1 MKLIV
6 GLGNP
11 GSQYA
16 GTRHNVGFEVL
27 DALAARLGLIAWPD
41 QFDRMARNRFDG
53 LSIDGTAL
61 GQKVMLLKPM
71 TYMNAS
77 GRVVQQARAFH
88 QLDPSDLMIV
98 LDELALPCGR
108 IRLRAGGSD
117 GGHNGMRDIQ
127 RALATQ
133 QYPRMRIG
141 IDAPP
146 ERIPGRDY
154 VLGRFTPE
162 QRRAIDEVIPTA
174 CDALACWIEQG
185 IERAM
190 NRYNVTPATENETR
204 TTDN

>member
-11 GSQYA
+11 GSEYSA
-16 GTRHNVGFEVL
+16 TRHNVGFEVL
-27 DALAARLGLIAWPD
+27 DALAARLGLIDSAD
-41 QFDRMARNRFDG
+41 RFDRLARNRFEG
-53 LSIDGTAL
+53 LVIDGVAL

-77 GRVVQQARAFH
+77 GRSVGQAVAFH
-88 QLDPSDLMIV
+88 QLDPSDLMVV
-98 LDELALPCGR
+98 LDDLALPCGR

-117 GGHNGMRDIQ
+117 GGHNGLRDIQ

-141 IDAPP
+141 IDPP
-146 ERIPGRDY
+146 PDRIPGRDY

-162 QRRAIDEVIPTA
+162 QRRAIDQAIPRA
-174 CDALACWIEQG
+174 CQALECWIREG
-185 IERAM
+185 IEQAM
-190 NRYNVTPATENETR
+190 NQYNVTLTANDEPET
-204 TTDN
+204 TNN